1 MTDSLLDKF
10 SKAKADLKSK
20 EEVYVAQN
28 SEMLLSDARLRNWMG
43 ATNIISP
50 LYVSSVKLKLDGLK
64 PDKAYISNTAK
75 QSAQIAYALLRDSVA
90 AGCPITESTA
100 PGLYRHYL
108 GRSGRLLTDI
118 LGAGSNVSVNAIVKV
133 MQGLFFAVSSRNPI
147 SFDDINKDIIKNI
160 VEPDI
165 QDYLVT
171 VSHAIAEQ
179 KYIRDVSMKCSLYN
193 LSAEVYLSI
202 ESNVSRGMPSHMA
215 SKAILTTSVMG
226 LMDAWSADFKSEV
239 TDAYLLKNKTN
250 TIAMFIQN
258 TSKLISQVSSVV
270 LASIIEGD
278 PQGAMKPTFPSVFQ
292 RKMYPVLDELI
303 KLTSTYSSAISK
315 NSEAINKQLRSEGG
329 APTPSILSVDAWRS
343 FLTMSHQLIL
353 QSLVLQPNATTVEDL
368 LYTTTDLLSSSAK
381 LGLAYERALEM
392 DEVSAITK
400 KHIHESMIQLTVYLS
415 QFYQGTSSLVECSD
429 ENHPV
434 LKGIKI
440 IVKNTSKSITHLV
453 RNALEGVRLSDKCEH
468 IIEKMATSMAIKLT
482 QKIGCAKYSKSS
494 GSFITQMLIA
504 SFASSVSLYKGLT
517 EALSA
522 EELKNSEMLFDSAFS
537 GICRAGEVFMQKH
550 VEENAGNAL
559 DVFTDDLN
567 ATYLITDFLSKVG
580 IQNTITMEFVR
591 LAEKKVSINLQDNEA
606 LESIKK
612 AGPDLKVGV

>member
-1 MTDSLLDKF
+1 MSDSLLDKF
-10 SKAKADLKSK
+10 DKAKADIKSK
-20 EEVYVAQN
+20 EEVFVAQN
-28 SEMLLSDARLRNWMG
+28 TEMLLSDARLRNWMG

-50 LYVSSVKLKLDGLK
+50 LYVSSVGLQLNGLK
-64 PDKAYISNTAK
+64 PDKLYISNTAK

-108 GRSGRLLTDI
+108 GSSARLMSDI
-118 LGAGSNVSVNAIVKV
+118 LVAGSDVPVNAIVKV
-133 MQGLFFAVSSRNPI
+133 MQGLFFAISSRTPS
-147 SFDDINKDIIKNI
+147 SFDKINKDIIKKI
-160 VEPDI
+160 LGPDI

-171 VSHAIAEQ
+171 VSHAVEEQ

-202 ESNVSRGMPSHMA
+202 EKNVSRGIPSHMA

-226 LMDAWSADFKSEV
+226 LMDAWSADFKEV

-250 TIAMFIQN
+250 TVAMFIQN
-258 TSKLISQVSSVV
+258 TSKLISQVSSAV
-270 LASIIEGD
+270 LASIIERD
-278 PQGAMKPTFPSVFQ
+278 PQGAVKPTFPSVFQ

-315 NSEAINKQLRSEGG
+315 NSEAINKQLKSEGG
-329 APTPSILSVDAWRS
+329 VPTPSLLSVDAWRS
-343 FLTMSHQLIL
+343 FLTMSHKLIL
-353 QSLVLQPNATTVEDL
+353 QSLVLRPDASTVEDL
-368 LYTTTDLLSSSAK
+368 LYTATDLLNASAK
-381 LGLAYERALEM
+381 LGFAYEKALEM

-415 QFYQGTSSLVECSD
+415 QFHRGTASLVECSD

-440 IVKNTSKSITHLV
+440 IVKNTSKSIATLV
-453 RNALEGVRLSDKCEH
+453 GNALEGVQLSDKCEH
-468 IIEKMATSMAIKLT
+468 IIEKMATSMAVKIT
-482 QKIGCAKYSKSS
+482 QKIGCAQYSKSS

-517 EALSA
+517 ETLSP
-522 EELKNSEMLFDSAFS
+522 EELKKSEMLFESAFS

-550 VEENAGNAL
+550 MEENAGNSL
-559 DVFTDDLN
+559 DVFTDVVS

-580 IQNTITMEFVR
+580 IQNTITMDFVR
-591 LAEKKVSINLQDNEA
+591 LAEKRVSLNLQDNEV

-612 AGPDLKVGV
+612 TSPDLRVGV